1 MEKQLSKFMMKQ
13 KNVALLALG
22 ILVFSSCGNKQQGPM
37 MGGTPEC
44 AVQTLAA
51 ASTELTSSYPAT
63 IKGKQDVEI
72 RPKVAGFI
80 TKLCVDEGSN
90 VKKGQ
95 TLFVIDPVEYQAA
108 VKVAEANVKVAQA
121 NVSTS
126 RLTAQNKREL
136 RRKNIISD
144 YELQTAE
151 NQLATMEA
159 TLAQTQAQ
167 LVNARNN
174 LSYTNVISPS
184 NGVVGTIPFRV
195 GSLVSGS
202 TATPLT
208 TVSDISEMYVYFSM
222 TEKQLLEMT
231 RQGGQNLEEA
241 IAKNM
246 PEVQLQLSDG
256 SLYGEKGKIETISGV
271 IDPATGSVTVRA
283 AFPNQNQVLRS
294 GGTGVALIPYKI
306 ENALLVPQKAT
317 YEIQDKKFVYVL
329 QPDNTIKNTEI
340 QVFNLNNGKD
350 YVVTSGLKAGDKIV
364 VENVTTLKDGQQ
376 IKPITEAQSE
386 QNFKE
391 SLKK

>member
-1 MEKQLSKFMMKQ
+1 MEKQLSEFMMKQ
-13 KNVALLALG
+13 KNVALFALG
-22 ILVFSSCGNKQQGPM
+22 LLVFSACGNKQQGLM

-51 ASTELTSSYPAT
+51 TNSELTSAYPAT

-108 VKVAEANVKVAQA
+108 VKVAEANVKVAEA

-136 RRKNIISD
+136 RKKNIISD

-159 TLAQTQAQ
+159 TLAQAKAQ

-174 LSYTNVISPS
+174 LSYTNVTSPS

-202 TATPLT
+202 AATPLT
-208 TVSDISEMYVYFSM
+208 TVSDISDMYVYFSM

-231 RQGGQNLEEA
+231 RQGGQNVEEA
-241 IAKNM
+241 VAKNM
-246 PEVQLQLSDG
+246 TEVQLQLSDG
-256 SLYGEKGKIETISGV
+256 TLYGDKGKIETISGV
-271 IDPATGSVTVRA
+271 IDPTTGSVTVRA
-283 AFPNQNQVLRS
+283 AFPNQNHILRS
-294 GGTGVALIPYKI
+294 GGTGVALIPYKM
-306 ENALLVPQKAT
+306 ENAILVPQKAT
-317 YEIQDKKFVYVL
+317 YEIQDKKFVFVL

-340 QVFNLNNGKD
+340 QVFNLDNGKD
-350 YVVTSGLKAGDKIV
+350 YVVTFGLKAGDKV
-364 VENVTTLKDGQQ
+364 VIENVNTLKDGQQ
-376 IKPITEAQSE
+376 IKPITAAESE

>member
-13 KNVALLALG
+13 KNVALFALG
-22 ILVFSSCGNKQQGPM
+22 ILVFSSCGNKQQGLM
-37 MGGTPEC
+37 MEGTPEC

-283 AFPNQNQVLRS
+283 AFPNRNQVLRS

-306 ENALLVPQKAT
+306 EDALLVPQKAT